1 MMRVAVLALS
11 LLCVEGFSP
20 SSAGR
25 ARAAPLRATD
35 TGDALSCFSRVG
47 DKMYVLKP
55 DEVTGTAASGYEFG
69 ILQAGRPK
77 WLCTYRSRAGQMQ
90 GGGAEV
96 THEPG
101 WRALFGTD
109 ARLADRAALSAALA
123 ARAPAMP
130 LGAPSGFG
138 DAAAAAPSDE
148 AVDAFWRLLGGADG
162 APLAAEE
169 AETALRAAAAKH
181 STDEDQLNFAA
192 FEAALRA

>member
-47 DKMYVLKP
+47 DKMYVLKA

-77 WLCTYRSRAGQMQ
+77 WLCTYASREGQMQ

-96 THEPG
+96 KHEPS
-101 WRALFGTD
+101 WRALFGAD
-109 ARLADRAALSAALA
+109 AQLADRAALSAALA

-130 LGAPSGFG
+130 LGAPSGFS

-148 AVDAFWRLLGGADG
+148 AVDAFWTLLGGADG
-162 APLAAEE
+162 APLSADE
-169 AETALRAAAAKH
+169 AEAALRAAAAKH
-181 STDEDQLNFAA
+181 STDEDQFNFAA
-192 FEAALRA
+192 FEAALCA

>member
-77 WLCTYRSRAGQMQ
+77 WLCTYRSRAGCSWAKQ
-90 GGGAEV
+90 
-96 THEPG
+96 
-101 WRALFGTD
+101 ALWYF
-109 ARLADRAALSAALA
+109 R
-123 ARAPAMP
+123 PAQSP
-130 LGAPSGFG
+130 
-138 DAAAAAPSDE
+138 
-148 AVDAFWRLLGGADG
+148 
-162 APLAAEE
+162 
-169 AETALRAAAAKH
+169 
-181 STDEDQLNFAA
+181 
-192 FEAALRA
+192 

>member
-11 LLCVEGFSP
+11 LLCVEGTSP

-77 WLCTYRSRAGQMQ
+77 WLCTYRSRA
-90 GGGAEV
+90 
-96 THEPG
+96 
-101 WRALFGTD
+101 
-109 ARLADRAALSAALA
+109 ARCR
-123 ARAPAMP
+123 
-130 LGAPSGFG
+130 
-138 DAAAAAPSDE
+138 AAAPSDARAGLAR
-148 AVDAFWRLLGGADG
+148 AVRHGR
-162 APLAAEE
+162 APP
-169 AETALRAAAAKH
+169 TG
-181 STDEDQLNFAA
+181 
-192 FEAALRA
+192 